1 MNTARYFLIL
11 FAALGSLA
19 AGNAF
24 FAYSQ
29 FGRSTPNGYANCAYI
44 EKKRALASDVAS
56 PKLLIVGGSNA
67 AAGIDASA
75 LQTALGVPVFNFSLF
90 ATFSP
95 VFDFFEARKALRSG
109 DAVLLAFEYLAYE
122 YEMPTNALVDT
133 IYSCG
138 MDYWQTLDWTHRLL
152 YVFAVRP
159 QRYFSTLAFSPSVA
173 ERATRMAEDT
183 IAPDGDLASPFPVPA
198 PASNTH
204 TPLVIRFH
212 ADSEGARQIEA
223 FADWAKANGIR
234 VFATWPN
241 TLYFKE
247 YERIREF
254 GMISD
259 FYGALDVP
267 VIGTPI
273 DAMVPPEQLAET
285 IYHLTESGIAQRTER
300 LAKALGND
308 PDFSAWRS
316 CHDYERLKTEKISTC
331 GDHKN

>member
-1 MNTARYFLIL
+1 MRSGS
-11 FAALGSLA
+11 AAASA
-19 AGNAF
+19 IS
-24 FAYSQ
+24 AYSQ

-44 EKKRALASDVAS
+44 EKKRALASEVAP
-56 PKLLIVGGSNA
+56 PKLLIAGGSNA

-75 LQTALGVPVFNFSLF
+75 LQTALGIPVFNFSLF

-95 VFDFFEARKALRSG
+95 GFDFFQARKTLRRG

-122 YEMPTNALVDT
+122 YENPTNALVDT
-133 IYSCG
+133 VFSCG
-138 MDYWQTLDWTHRLL
+138 TDYWETLDWTHRLL

-159 QRYFSTLAFSPSVA
+159 QRYFSTLAFSSSVA

-198 PASNTH
+198 PESSTH

-212 ADSEGARQIEA
+212 ADSEGVREITEFA
-223 FADWAKANGIR
+223 FWAKANGIR

-247 YERIREF
+247 YARIREF

-259 FYGALDVP
+259 FYAALDVP
-267 VIGTPI
+267 VIGTPA
-273 DAMVPPEQLAET
+273 DAMVPPELIAET
-285 IYHLTESGIAQRTER
+285 IYHLTKLGITQRTER
-300 LAKALGND
+300 LSKALGND

-316 CHDYERLKTEKISTC
+316 CRDYERLKTEKISTC
-331 GDHKN
+331 GDHRN

>member
-11 FAALGSLA
+11 FAVLGSLA
-19 AGNAF
+19 AASAIS
-24 FAYSQ
+24 AYSQ
-29 FGRSTPNGYANCAYI
+29 FGRSTPNGYANCTYI
-44 EKKRALASDVAS
+44 EKKRALASELAS

-75 LQTALGVPVFNFSLF
+75 LQTALGIPTFNFSLF

-95 VFDFFEARKALRSG
+95 GFDFFQARKTLRSG

-122 YEMPTNALVDT
+122 YEIPTNALVDT
-133 IYSCG
+133 VYSCG
-138 MDYWQTLDWTHRLL
+138 TDYWETLDWTHRLL

-159 QRYFSTLAFSPSVA
+159 QRYFSTLTFSPSVA
-173 ERATRMAEDT
+173 ERAARMAEDT

-198 PASNTH
+198 PESSTH

-212 ADSEGARQIEA
+212 ADSEGAREIEEFA
-223 FADWAKANGIR
+223 FWAKANGVK

-247 YERIREF
+247 YERVREF
-254 GMISD
+254 GMISY
-259 FYGALDVP
+259 FYRTLDVP
-267 VIGTPI
+267 IIGTPT

-285 IYHLTESGIAQRTER
+285 IYHLTESGIAQRTGKLVE
-300 LAKALGND
+300 ALGND
-308 PDFSAWRS
+308 PDFSAWRN
-316 CHDYERLKTEKISTC
+316 RAAGAAT
-331 GDHKN
+331 GG